1 MKANEFIEY
10 EWEDFQ
16 NGTRGSFMKALAKA
30 FDLADLKNLTKLV
43 DAFPELYPFYAEF
56 HGDVLHKNEAK
67 TNKDISV
74 NKFKEFVNYFD
85 QPVDDSNVSPF
96 KRIKETDDFVRMVAE
111 SEINEDN
118 LEEYTFKN
126 YKDHIEVDF
135 EDDYG
140 NSGHLDLDLD
150 TLNKYLSEDDD
161 DYLDIYTDLGESRFE
176 RDQNTGKIIG
186 LY

>member
-1 MKANEFIEY
+1 
-10 EWEDFQ
+10 
-16 NGTRGSFMKALAKA
+16 
-30 FDLADLKNLTKLV
+30 
-43 DAFPELYPFYAEF
+43 
-56 HGDVLHKNEAK
+56 
-67 TNKDISV
+67 
-74 NKFKEFVNYFD
+74 
-85 QPVDDSNVSPF
+85 
-96 KRIKETDDFVRMVAE
+96 MVAE